1 MEKLKALK
9 SKIFTWE
16 QLQRQIAI
24 WRFKEK
30 KIVFSNG
37 CFDIL
42 HLGHIEYLAQARDLG
57 HILIVGLNSD
67 ESVHRL
73 KGQHRPVNKEFA
85 RELTLAALSFV
96 DAVVVFTEDTPLKLI
111 EMVQPDV
118 LVKGKDYDEKEIVGA
133 DVVKARGGEVI
144 TIELVKGYSTTHTI
158 EKTHK
163 VHV

>member
-111 EMVQPDV
+111 EMVQPDI